1 MKLTVELWQLVG
13 LVVTLAIALSGG
25 FAALLRQLLRQFEKR
40 LESKFSTLEAESKDW
55 HRVER
60 ELVQLRLEL
69 PERYVRREDYIRNQ
83 TIIEGKLD
91 LINERVLR
99 LNHQGA
105 SRD

>member
-1 MKLTVELWQLVG
+1 MKLSVELWQLVG
-13 LVVTLAIALSGG
+13 LVLTLAIFLIGG
-25 FAALLRQLLRQFEKR
+25 YAALLRLLLRQFEQR
-40 LESKFSTLEAESKDW
+40 LESKFMALEAESKDW

-60 ELVQLRLEL
+60 DLVQLRLEL

-91 LINERVLR
+91 LINERVVR
-99 LNHQGA
+99 LQHQGG